1 MYEKAGK
8 TTGSIPQ
15 AERRLENEMQ
25 TDGRMATKT
34 WKNAVK
40 TRDVELSRRGPQ
52 GRDGSTVTSV
62 MCDASQKCAVI
73 RPKNFAV

>member
-52 GRDGSTVTSV
+52 GRDGSTVTRLVSTSDRV
-62 MCDASQKCAVI
+62 TRSLCS
-73 RPKNFAV
+73 